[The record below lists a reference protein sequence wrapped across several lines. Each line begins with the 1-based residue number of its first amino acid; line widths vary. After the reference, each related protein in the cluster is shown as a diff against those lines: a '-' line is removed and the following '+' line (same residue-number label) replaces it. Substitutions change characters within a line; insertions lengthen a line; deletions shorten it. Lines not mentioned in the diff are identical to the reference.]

1 MVRCMIVAAAM
12 LATGCATNVDAGAP
26 QPLSSISAAAADEQ
40 IIARIRDLEER
51 ERRAV
56 LAGDVAAI
64 EGFWDPA
71 FLVNAPNNRL
81 LVGRDATLD
90 LVRSGV
96 IQFSRFD
103 RVTERV
109 EVEGDVAV
117 TMGSETIVQQR
128 GPQAG
133 QVIQRRFTN
142 MWRLKDGQ
150 WRLRFRHANVVPPQP
165 QILEP
170 PRPSREP

>member
-1 MVRCMIVAAAM
+1 MFRCMILAAAM
-12 LATGCATNVDAGAP
+12 LAGGCATDAGAP
-26 QPLSSISAAAADEQ
+26 RPASSTSAMASDAQA
-40 IIARIRDLEER
+40 IAHIRDLEER

-56 LAGDVAAI
+56 LAGDIAAI
-64 EGFWDPA
+64 EAFWHPE
-71 FLVNAPNNRL
+71 FLVNSPNNRL

-103 RVTERV
+103 RVVERV
-109 EVEGDVAV
+109 EVEGDIAV

-133 QVIQRRFTN
+133 QVIERRYTN
-142 MWRLKDGQ
+142 VWRLEGGQ

-170 PRPSREP
+170 PRP

>member
-1 MVRCMIVAAAM
+1 MIRSMIVAAAI
-12 LATGCATNVDAGAP
+12 LAAGCVTNASQSVSSTSATASEA
-26 QPLSSISAAAADEQ
+26 QSIVH
-40 IIARIRDLEER
+40 IRDLEER
-51 ERRAV
+51 ERQAV

-64 EGFWDPA
+64 EAFWDPQ

-90 LVRSGV
+90 LVRKGV

-103 RVTERV
+103 RVIERV
-109 EVEGDVAV
+109 EVDGHVAV

-133 QVIQRRFTN
+133 QVIQRRYTN
-142 MWRLKDGQ
+142 IWRLNGGQ
-150 WRLRFRHANVVPPQP
+150 WRLRFRHANVVPPRP

-170 PRPSREP
+170 RRP